1 MMREHSNTMVE
12 YIKIFE
18 KRSEELTIKDLIG
31 FSSLNDSGNNDAA
44 DLISSD

>member
-1 MMREHSNTMVE
+1 MVE

-31 FSSLNDSGNNDAA
+31 FSSFHDSGNTDAA
-44 DLISSD
+44 YLISND